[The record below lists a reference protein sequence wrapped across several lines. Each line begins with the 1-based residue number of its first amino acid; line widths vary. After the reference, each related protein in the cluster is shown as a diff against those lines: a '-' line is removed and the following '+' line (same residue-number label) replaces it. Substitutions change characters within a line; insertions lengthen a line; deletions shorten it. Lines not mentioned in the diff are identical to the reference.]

1 MAVQPGGSRMRRATA
16 TACMQS
22 GDSVVF
28 SVRPSP
34 PAADNGAGPR
44 HFQVSY
50 EAFVHD
56 VRVGDYLMVDGGM
69 VIVRVR
75 AIEGPDVTGEV
86 MEPGRVMSRATITL
100 RRGKELVRGHS
111 TMLPV
116 VTAKDWQDIDFAV
129 EQKVRGPAQRALPPP
144 TLTMRVSA
152 GCGLGRCRRTCC
164 CTTEACGRVHILF
177 GWCCPDPAILVCM
190 RTD

>member
-1 MAVQPGGSRMRRATA
+1 
-16 TACMQS
+16 MQS

-28 SVRPSP
+28 SVRPAPVASDS
-34 PAADNGAGPR
+34 DNGGAPR

-69 VIVRVR
+69 VIVRVT

-111 TMLPV
+111 NMLPV

-129 EQKVRGPAQRALPPP
+129 EQKVPARPLPPLP
-144 TLTMRVSA
+144 STALTLNFWIAPSYRSCSLPA
-152 GCGLGRCRRTCC
+152 EAWIAPGRCTAAIYLRRCRHN
-164 CTTEACGRVHILF
+164 EA
-177 GWCCPDPAILVCM
+177 AQCM
-190 RTD
+190 GGHVGG